1 MKKII
6 SVIFLSTIL
15 FACSN
20 KSSTDKY
27 NGYQKKEDLPE
38 PVTLVDRMSYT
49 FGYDMTTGINMMD
62 SANSKVN
69 FDYLIAGIIDGL
81 EKRNP
86 MIAPE
91 DRMKLLNEVQ
101 KIQTESE
108 RQRYNNKMKDVQ
120 KLGETF
126 IELGPKYLAENIK
139 KEGWKE
145 TSTGL
150 QYKPIKVGNGPKP
163 ADNMVVSMNIHG
175 QLLNGDVFENTFE
188 SGKPIEVPIEG
199 VVYGFQEAIKM
210 MGVGDVYEFVIPPA
224 LAFKDTGSGQ
234 KIPPNSVLIMKFELL
249 NIISTVEEYR
259 QKMRRPPGLE

>member
-27 NGYQKKEDLPE
+27 NGYEKKENLPP
-38 PVTLVDRMSYT
+38 PVTIVDRMSYT
-49 FGYDMTTGINMMD
+49 FGYDITTGINMMD
-62 SANSKVN
+62 SANAQVN

-81 EKRNP
+81 EKRDP
-86 MIAPE
+86 MLAPE
-91 DRMKLLNEVQ
+91 ERMKLLAEVQ
-101 KIQTESE
+101 KIQTASE
-108 RQRYNNKMKDVQ
+108 RERYNNKMKEV
-120 KLGETF
+120 KKVGETF

-145 TSTGL
+145 TTTGL
-150 QYKPIKVGNGPKP
+150 QYKPIKLANGPKP
-163 ADNMVVSMNIHG
+163 TDNMVVAMNIRG
-175 QLLNGDVFENTFE
+175 ELLNGDIFENTFE

-199 VVYGFQEAIKM
+199 VVYGFKEAILM
-210 MGVGDVYEFVIPPA
+210 MGVGDIYEVVIPPA
-224 LAFKDTGSGQ
+224 LAFKDAGSGQ

-249 NIISTVEEYR
+249 QIISTVEEYR